1 MKRQFEAMRTA
12 MDELDSDKMEEVI
25 REMEGYSYNDEHKR
39 FFEQLKNAVE
49 DIDTEK
55 SEEILRQW
63 EKILLK

>member
-1 MKRQFEAMRTA
+1 
-12 MDELDSDKMEEVI
+12 MEEVI

-39 FFEQLKNAVE
+39 FFEQPKNAVE